1 MNRPEQ
7 SLHLDVAELLTLYY
21 PPGRSGVAWF
31 HPPQGGKRGGKRNRA
46 GVPIEA
52 AILKGM
58 GARAG
63 VSDLVLMWCSGSA
76 VIELKVDGRLSPAQR
91 EWMAW
96 CELAGVP
103 RFVCRSVA
111 EVRGVVAHL
120 VEGGMPA
127 PRGWRAN
134 KPRRSRVLSD

>member
-1 MNRPEQ
+1 MNHPEQ
-7 SLHLDVAELLTLYY
+7 SLHLAVAELLTLY

-31 HPPQGGKRGGKRNRA
+31 HPPQGGKRGGKRNRR

-63 VSDLVLMWCSGSA
+63 VSDLVLLWGGGSA
-76 VIELKVDGRLSPAQR
+76 VVELKVEGGRLSPAQR
-91 EWMAW
+91 DWMAW
-96 CELAGVP
+96 CERAGVP

-120 VEGGMPA
+120 VEGGMPE

-134 KPRRSRVLSD
+134 KPRPSRVLCE